1 MKTVRTIIFLFL
13 LFSVGTAYGE
23 SHYPSP
29 GNIPS
34 YISQKKSGM
43 NNAGWVNNINVAYMK
58 SLVQFFQRTGTPPS
72 SVFSSAYNK
81 IVQSDR
87 GDLMLGLY
95 FITDNNLSWVI
106 NKKSSYAS
114 YADYSDNVQE
124 IVKIINKA
132 RLSLT
137 SPSLNASAYTA
148 KLWAGAMAGIS
159 EGWNPV
165 PDAKLQHK
173 TLDVESSLRYSFRMG
188 QQSLRDAT
196 IREYLDEM
204 VEQKKET
211 SALMSFVIELCD
223 PMSDTFFNGS
233 GFGALWSS
241 LSEPSVSLAP
251 PDRVTGTCNGVF
263 RYTPVTTALK
273 EVARWIFETSQRET
287 TVLCTQAAIQAWQSN
302 QLTTLTEISLYQLN
316 ALYNLLQNFE
326 K

>member
-1 MKTVRTIIFLFL
+1 MRKAVSVAFL
-13 LFSVGTAYGE
+13 LLFFTGIAYGE

-34 YISQKKSGM
+34 YISQKKNSM
-43 NNAGWVNNINVAYMK
+43 SNAMWINNLNVAYMK
-58 SLVQFFQRTGTPPS
+58 SLVQFFQRTGSTPS
-72 SVFSSAYNK
+72 SIYSSAYNK

-87 GDLMLGLY
+87 GDLLLGLY
-95 FITDNNLSWVI
+95 FTTSNRNWVI
-106 NKKSSYAS
+106 NKSASYAS
-114 YADYSDNVQE
+114 YSDYSSEVQNL
-124 IVKIINKA
+124 VGIINKA

-137 SPSLNASAYTA
+137 STSLNASAYTA

-159 EGWNPV
+159 EGWNPI

-211 SALMSFVIELCD
+211 SALMSFVVELCN
-223 PMSDTFFNGS
+223 PSSDIFFDGNGFDS
-233 GFGALWSS
+233 MWSMWSS
-241 LSEPSVSLAP
+241 VSVSSAP
-251 PDRVTGTCNGVF
+251 PDMIKGYCSGILYYR
-263 RYTPVTTALK
+263 PVTAALK

-287 TVLCTQAAIQAWQSN
+287 TVLCTQAAIQVWQSN
-302 QLTTLTEISLYQLN
+302 QLTTLAEISLYQLN